1 MPATTKTEVSKEATT
16 MWPIRVCI
24 EGLRIAAMKSLTM
37 NFPFTHSNPAGVCIQ
52 ELAAKIQKDER
63 RVPKE
68 TRHVARKWISRRTLV
83 QPKIMMPRN
92 PASRKK
98 AVSTSK
104 ARSGEKTLATAC
116 EKREKL
122 VPNSNSRTTPE
133 TAPIAK
139 LMAKIFTQN

>member
-1 MPATTKTEVSKEATT
+1 M
-16 MWPIRVCI
+16 RVCI
-24 EGLRIAAMKSLTM
+24 EGLKMAAMKSLTM
-37 NFPFTHSNPAGVCIQ
+37 NFPFPHSNPAGVCIQ
-52 ELAAKIQKDER
+52 ELAARIQKEER
-63 RVPKE
+63 IVPKE
-68 TRHVARKWISRRTLV
+68 TRHVAKKWISRRTLF

-133 TAPIAK
+133 TAPIAT
-139 LMAKIFTQN
+139 LMEKNFNQSRYIR